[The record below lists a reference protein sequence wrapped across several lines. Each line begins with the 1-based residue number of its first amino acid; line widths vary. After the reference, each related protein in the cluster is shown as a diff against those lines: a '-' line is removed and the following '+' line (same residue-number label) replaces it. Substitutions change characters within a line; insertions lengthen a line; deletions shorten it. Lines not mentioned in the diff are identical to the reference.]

1 MKNLKLIT
9 AVLSFIKAFDY
20 NISIQIFRFELFGL
34 IQESTHE
41 PEF

>member
-1 MKNLKLIT
+1 MKNLKQIT
-9 AVLSFIKAFDY
+9 AVLLFIKAFDY
-20 NISIQIFRFELFGL
+20 NISIRIFRSELFGL